1 MIAGHLA
8 QRTWLH
14 NTPARLKLLGLAA
27 ATIMAFWIDD
37 YRLLAGAF
45 CVVLGVYFALGRD
58 ARARLKGLGSFLPF
72 LLVIGL
78 FQFWSIGAEAAASI
92 LLRLSL
98 LILLA
103 DMVSMTTTML
113 DMTDAI
119 EPLLKPLSLV
129 GLSPLRIS
137 LALAL
142 VMRFVPVLMTDWNR
156 RNEAWRARTGR
167 RASLKLLPSF
177 LASTVSMADR
187 IAEALDARGFGRRGK
202 S

>member
-14 NTPARLKLLGLAA
+14 SVPARVKLIGLAA
-27 ATIMAFWIDD
+27 ATVLAFCIDD

-45 CVVLGVYFALGRD
+45 GMTLVVYLALGR
-58 ARARLKGLGSFLPF
+58 AAWERLKGLGAFLPF
-72 LLVIGL
+72 LFVIGL
-78 FQFWSIGAEAAASI
+78 FQFWSIGPEAAASV

-98 LILLA
+98 MILMA

-142 VMRFVPVLMTDWNR
+142 VMRFVPVLIEDWTR

-167 RASLKLLPSF
+167 RGSLTLLPMF
-177 LASTVSMADR
+177 LAGVVGTADR
-187 IAEALDARGFGRRGK
+187 IAEALDARGFGRRGR

>member
-14 NTPARLKLLGLAA
+14 NAPARLKLAALAA
-27 ATIMAFWIDD
+27 ATITAFWIED

-45 CVVLGVYFALGRD
+45 LLALVVYVALGR
-58 ARARLKGLGSFLPF
+58 AACERLKGLGAFLPF